1 MSKQF
6 QKRFISARH
15 FLESW
20 DKEVYE
26 VTNLDYFIYLLV
38 NHLGNQL
45 EKRFF
50 IRDRTHSPLYLPFES
65 LASLCF
71 HIGDSFEF
79 FLEDEED
86 DFLHRADVA
95 SNQEIH
101 RQENEDEI
109 IRRRVNRLRVLLQ
122 RENLTDQRMRYSLS
136 QNVVLDTIIQFYYEE
151 IDIEFDENDM
161 EILELT
167 EFVVENILGFI
178 HSDGKTLLQHPEE
191 PAVEYFEQLLKS
203 DDDYEEQADWD
214 LPDAEL
220 FGQDLE
226 WTAFNPYFEDI
237 SQVTQKF
244 VEDRSCNPAEA
255 AGCIACDI
263 ELFEKYLT
271 EYVGIANIYD
281 ISKEHLLEFLSV
293 WLVQAFAQEKEPHFS
308 SIFQSMA
315 RFVTWLANN
324 YQIDHKRSFLRYY
337 ENVKTETPRV
347 LRILKRYIKEY
358 NLFQALLLREDNDSN
373 QVSGFFEID
382 QLHNRLSKTLD
393 LINLQLF
400 GKVDN
405 VILNSSI
412 VPQLK
417 SGDIL
422 QATLI
427 ERNNIWEI
435 LEIHYIYPKVARPF
449 IH

>member
-1 MSKQF
+1 LSERY
-6 QKRFISARH
+6 QKTFISARH

-20 DKEVYE
+20 DKEIYE
-26 VTNLDYFIYLLV
+26 VTHLDYFIFLLV
-38 NHLGNQL
+38 NHIGNQL

-50 IRDRTHSPLYLPFES
+50 IRDRKHSPLYLSFES
-65 LASLCF
+65 LGSLCF

-79 FLEDEED
+79 FLEDDD
-86 DFLHRADVA
+86 DFFQRADVA
-95 SNQEIH
+95 PNQQIH
-101 RQENEDEI
+101 RQENEEELM
-109 IRRRVNRLRVLLQ
+109 RRRVNRLRVLLQ
-122 RENLTDQRMRYSLS
+122 RENLIDQRMRYSLS

-151 IDIEFDENDM
+151 IGIEFDENDM

-167 EFVVENILGFI
+167 EFVVEDILGFI
-178 HSDGKTLLQHPEE
+178 HSEGQSLLQHPEE
-191 PAVEYFEQLLKS
+191 SAIDYFEQLLKS
-203 DDDYEEQADWD
+203 DDDYEEQADWN
-214 LPDAEL
+214 LPDAEF
-220 FGQDLE
+220 FGHEVD
-226 WTAFNPYFEDI
+226 WTPFNPYFEDI
-237 SQVTQKF
+237 SQITQKF
-244 VEDRSCNPAEA
+244 VEDRSCNPAES

-271 EYVGIANIYD
+271 EYVGISNIYD

-293 WLVQAFAQEKEPHFS
+293 WLVQAFAQEKEPHYS
-308 SIFQSMA
+308 SIYQSMA

-337 ENVKTETPRV
+337 DNVKTEIPRV
-347 LRILKRYIKEY
+347 LRSLNRYLDEY
-358 NLFQALLLREDNDSN
+358 DLFQVLLLREDCDSN

-382 QLHNRLSKTLD
+382 KLHSRFSKRLD

-412 VPQLK
+412 FPQLK
-417 SGDIL
+417 KGDIL

-427 ERNNIWEI
+427 ERNDIWEI
-435 LEIHYIYPKVARPF
+435 LEIHYIYPKAAKPF
-449 IH
+449 VH